1 MDLVKECRRRQV
13 KLLKL
18 IKALE
23 ENVLLSELDDD
34 TIERLKRSIGKSVGL
49 YEKAIHVL
57 NREQVGHA

>member
-1 MDLVKECRRRQV
+1 M
-13 KLLKL
+13 KL

-23 ENVLLSELDDD
+23 EDVRLDND
-34 TIERLKRSIGKSVGL
+34 TIERLKRSIGL

>member
-1 MDLVKECRRRQV
+1 MDSVRECRRRQIE
-13 KLLKL
+13 LLKL

-23 ENVLLSELDDD
+23 EDVLLDDD
-34 TIERLKRSIGKSVGL
+34 TIERLKRRIGKSVGL

>member
-1 MDLVKECRRRQV
+1 MDSVKECRRRQI

-23 ENVLLSELDDD
+23 ENVLLSELDDH
-34 TIERLKRSIGKSVGL
+34 TIARLKRSIGKSVGL

>member
-1 MDLVKECRRRQV
+1 M
-13 KLLKL
+13 LLKL

-23 ENVLLSELDDD
+23 EDVLLDDD
-34 TIERLKRSIGKSVGL
+34 TLDRLKRSIGL

>member
-1 MDLVKECRRRQV
+1 MDSVRECRRRQV

-18 IKALE
+18 IIAIE
-23 ENVLLSELDDD
+23 EDVLLSGLDDD
-34 TIERLKRSIGKSVGL
+34 AKERLKLSIGKSVGL